1 MAGALN
7 RAMEKMGWR
16 GYEGDVEVED
26 DFYEDE
32 PYESYEELEPV
43 TPMPRPE
50 IVSSRIPEG
59 DFPRIVTVHPQS
71 YNDAR
76 SIGEAFRDGVPVI
89 INLSDMKEE
98 EARRIIDF
106 SAGLAFGLRGSIDSV
121 TSRVLLLSPES
132 IKVEE
137 GNDPRSHVND
147 SFF

>member
-16 GYEGDVEVED
+16 GYEGEVEVED
-26 DFYEDE
+26 DFYEEE
-32 PYESYEELEPV
+32 PFEDFEPV

-50 IVSSRIPEG
+50 IVSNREPEG

-76 SIGEAFRDGVPVI
+76 TIGEAFRDGVPVI
-89 INLSDMKEE
+89 INLSDMKDE

-137 GNDPRSHVND
+137 GNDTRSRVNG